1 MKMSHALQNL
11 ADTRALAKKIT
22 PLLEE
27 GDIVKFTGSLGAGK
41 TTFIR
46 YLVEALG
53 GDPSIVHSPTFSLMH
68 QYPTEKINVI
78 HCDFYRLDAGNNL
91 EDFGGLEF
99 FDQPFLYLIEWPE
112 KIRLWNSI
120 IPERLIDVNLQ
131 SNENGRICEISSTKI
146 ILD

>member
-1 MKMSHALQNL
+1 MKSSHALQNL
-11 ADTRALAKKIT
+11 ADTQALAKK
-22 PLLEE
+22 LAAHLEE
-27 GDIVKFTGSLGAGK
+27 GDIVKFTGLLGAGK
-41 TTFIR
+41 TTLIG
-46 YLVEALG
+46 YIIEALS
-53 GDPSIVHSPTFSLMH
+53 GDSSLVHSPTFSLMH

-78 HCDFYRLDAGNNL
+78 HCDFYRLEAENNL

-131 SNENGRICEISSTKI
+131 SNENGRICEISSMKT